1 MSVTFLLIDLWH
13 YTAVPVLASESLWV
27 PGLSM
32 VALPWSGT
40 LYFLVIPPVIIDL
53 SCAWYLLSRVARRQH
68 DEVDTVLQAAAPQG
82 SVLGLVAI
90 DHHVIKQSH
99 SGNDSRRTEVQLTP
113 QGEGF
118 MLLNRI
124 VTATFGI
131 DPHFVARSASRTH
144 S

>member
-1 MSVTFLLIDLWH
+1 MSVTFLLIDLLH
-13 YTAVPVLASESLWV
+13 YTAVAVLAS
-27 PGLSM
+27 
-32 VALPWSGT
+32 
-40 LYFLVIPPVIIDL
+40 D
-53 SCAWYLLSRVARRQH
+53 SRVARRQH

-82 SVLGLVAI
+82 SVSGLVAI
-90 DHHVIKQSH
+90 DHRVIKQSH
-99 SGNDSRRTEVQLTP
+99 SGNDSRRTKVRLTP

-131 DPHFVARSASRTH
+131 DPQFVARSASRTH